1 MKIRVKGHV
10 VGDLEDGVF
19 FKKVRSSAHLFRK
32 LNAWGIDGNVFTK
45 CLLPIN
51 ATIVVYDE
59 EEGKRY
65 QCTARQFEAK
75 GTWLH
80 FKEGTSDHYAQ
91 IFLPLKDWETPKI
104 KVETLEEKLK
114 NYIQ

>member
-1 MKIRVKGHV
+1 MKIKVKGHII
-10 VGDLEDGVF
+10 GELEDGVF
-19 FKKVRSSAHLFRK
+19 VKRVRSSRHLFRK

-51 ATIVVYDE
+51 AKIVVYDE

-65 QCTARQFEAK
+65 ECTAKHFDSK

-91 IFLPLKDWETPKI
+91 IFLPLKEFKTPEI
-104 KVETLEEKLK
+104 KVMTSEEILR
-114 NYIQ
+114 QATM